1 MNWDAD
7 AEDDGI
13 ALSIQ
18 YQDSKGQFISFSNIP
33 VLVTVELYGYRGASD
48 AYHHDKM
55 ELVCKTQVTV
65 DHSMSMSESVGNYI
79 RIPFEN
85 IPIDRGKYYE
95 IGTMKVTVTMPG
107 QGDFQSIQDGV
118 RLYSED

>member
-1 MNWDAD
+1 
-7 AEDDGI
+7 
-13 ALSIQ
+13 
-18 YQDSKGQFISFSNIP
+18 
-33 VLVTVELYGYRGASD
+33 
-48 AYHHDKM
+48 M